1 MAHLLSDHGHLR
13 GLHSLL
19 DNNLPPPPPPLKPYT
34 LPCVNKEPS
43 ISLDTA
49 QRRAKT
55 SVDPTSLQDQVSL
68 MVLTKTCGHVV
79 STLDL
84 ALRCGRCAAS
94 KLICCWPSDVL
105 YPV

>member
-19 DNNLPPPPPPLKPYT
+19 DHDPPPSLKPYT
-34 LPCVNKEPS
+34 LPCINKEPS

-49 QRRAKT
+49 QRRANI
-55 SVDPTSLQDQVSL
+55 SVDPTSPQDQVSL

-94 KLICCWPSDVL
+94 KLICCWLSDVL
-105 YPV
+105 YSV